1 MTSPNTAAPNGSSA
15 TGAPANGSRPIDGMS
30 PIDGTPPFDGTGRCT
45 VERRTLSPVAPLAAY
60 RALRDAFGAE
70 HAFLLESVGGPA
82 TDNRVSLA
90 GLAGR
95 AEVTVTRG
103 VVRVSGQ
110 PDLREALERILDAS
124 GTVETVDGQRRLV
137 DDDALFRLPQALGA
151 ALDPGDEAS
160 REDLAL
166 SLLSVFGYD
175 AARYVEKL
183 PRTIADLPD
192 APPDAVFG
200 IVDALVTLD
209 PAGARLAVVA
219 PSAWSGID
227 GEAVA
232 RTLEAAAC
240 LPLGGDAPQ
249 VPEPDEVTDDITRED
264 YLPRGERCLEHIRI
278 GDIYQV
284 QLGHSLTVRT
294 QATPL
299 AVYERLRERNPSP
312 YMALLPAAGH
322 TIVCASPELF
332 VRVEGGRAVMRPI
345 AGTARRG
352 GDEEATKAELLANPK
367 ERAEHIMLVDLCR
380 NDFGRISRPG
390 SLDVETL
397 MTIETYSHVFHIV
410 SQVSCELADD
420 ADAYDVVRASFPA
433 GTVSGAPKVRAMEI
447 IEDLE
452 TSRRGF
458 YAGAFGLIGTDARE
472 ALLGLAIRMA
482 VHRDGAFVLRA
493 SAGFVADSD
502 PEAEWNETL
511 SKLASTYWAVAGK
524 EIR

>member
-1 MTSPNTAAPNGSSA
+1 MPAPEL
-15 TGAPANGSRPIDGMS
+15 
-30 PIDGTPPFDGTGRCT
+30 TPPTLR
-45 VERRTLSPVAPLAAY
+45 VARRDLPAVSPLAAY
-60 RALRDAFGAE
+60 RALRDAFGPE
-70 HAFLLESVGGPA
+70 RAFLLESVGGPA
-82 TDNRVSLA
+82 TDSRVSLA

-95 AEVTVTRG
+95 AEVTVARG
-103 VVRVSGQ
+103 VVLVSGE
-110 PDLREALERILDAS
+110 DTIVAALRAIIEAS
-124 GTVETVDGQRRLV
+124 GTVVERDGAWHLV
-137 DDDALFRLPQALGA
+137 DDDAMWRLPQALGA
-151 ALDPGDEAS
+151 ALDPGDGTAPGER
-160 REDLAL
+160 REDLSL

-175 AARYVEKL
+175 AARYVERL

-200 IVDALVTLD
+200 LVDALVTCD
-209 PAGARLAVVA
+209 PDVARAAVVV
-219 PSAWSGID
+219 PSAWAGVDPDAVEIALRAGSEADARDKPSG
-227 GEAVA
+227 
-232 RTLEAAAC
+232 
-240 LPLGGDAPQ
+240 APD
-249 VPEPDEVTDDITRED
+249 VPEPRAVRDDITREE
-264 YLPRGERCLEHIRI
+264 YLPRGERCLEHIRV

-284 QLGHSLTVRT
+284 QLGHSITVET
-294 QATPL
+294 DATPL
-299 AVYERLRERNPSP
+299 AVYERLRKRNPSP

-332 VRVEGGRAVMRPI
+332 VRVEDGRAVMRPI

-352 GDEEATKAELLANPK
+352 GDEEATRAALLADPK

-410 SQVSCELADD
+410 SQVSCDLTAEADV
-420 ADAYDVVRASFPA
+420 YDVIRASFPA

-458 YAGAFGLIGTDARE
+458 YAGAFGLVGTDGRE

-493 SAGFVADSD
+493 SAGFVADSS
-502 PEAEWNETL
+502 PESEWNETL